1 VEVSRPE
8 GIALPVLPALVRP
21 GWADEVDVERLVS
34 CEQVRRTDVGGI
46 HQMGG
51 GGQPLGRQRRVD
63 RLGPHGLVDVG
74 RRGIGVHHQT
84 RRVLIARLGQ
94 VHHVAGPPHA
104 ALAAVAGFRIIGGL

>member
-51 GGQPLGRQRRVD
+51 GVQPLGRQRRVD